1 MNVTANLDLKIEIL
15 QSIQREVWRY
25 PDFNCEY
32 KCNLK
37 KHVMSKS
44 ISLQQ
49 HNNVGVKMDLRWHGM
64 ISDEKY
70 DYCLEQWAAE
80 TSGYLQLMNIIYIV
94 IVHHRSDFYEN
105 RIKQNICINKI
116 SFLKN
121 KK

>member
-37 KHVMSKS
+37 MHVLFHCSS
-44 ISLQQ
+44 T
-49 HNNVGVKMDLRWHGM
+49 HNVGVKMDLRWHGM

-116 SFLKN
+116 SFF
-121 KK
+121 KKMK